1 MAGMGPMRLGAAGRR
16 RDNSEPGIVAV
27 FKSAGYSVA
36 YLGGKALP
44 DLAVGHDGV
53 TSLVEVKSGDKAKLT
68 PEQIE
73 WHACWQGE
81 PVQVCR
87 SAEEAAHLVHVWRT
101 AAAVQRERDRK
112 VGIL

>member
-1 MAGMGPMRLGAAGRR
+1 MRAAR
-16 RDNSEPGIVAV
+16 RDKSEPGIVKV
-27 FKSAGYSVA
+27 FRDAGFSVEF
-36 YLGGKALP
+36 LSGKGLP

-68 PEQIE
+68 PDQIE

-87 SAEEAAHLVHVWRT
+87 STEEAIHLVHVWRT
-101 AAAVQRERDRK
+101 AAAVQKERDRK